1 MPSWKRAEMENK
13 VIENDI
19 TECKRAEKEIKYL
32 KEYNKNI
39 LESSPNPTLVVK
51 GNQIEYVNKSFISTF
66 GKTKNDCISKA
77 LKEVMPVE
85 VIPVFEELL
94 QDCGTIKE
102 LEIKGRSFSVSSF
115 VVKKA
120 EAEEER
126 QVMITISDITER
138 KKMGEEIRRAAA
150 YTHSLI
156 EASLDPLVIVGSDG
170 KITDVNEATEN
181 VTGRTREELVGS
193 DFSEYFTEP
202 AKAKEDYEQV
212 FEKGT
217 VRDYPLEIR
226 HKNGSII
233 SVLYNASVYKDE
245 SGKVIGVFAVVRDV
259 TEQKKAEDELREAD
273 KMLRIVNKELERK
286 VKARTAEI
294 ERLLKQKD
302 DFINQLGHDLKT
314 PLTPLTILLPI
325 VKKRVDDPKLK
336 EILDVTIENTD
347 YMKNL
352 VIKTLQLTRLDTPGT
367 TFEID
372 EATDLSG
379 ELNKVIKSNKLIL
392 EKKDIKLENKIDE
405 KIIVRA
411 DKLRLS
417 ELFDNLITNAV
428 KFTPDAGTITF
439 DAKEDKDFVT
449 VSVKD
454 TGIGMT
460 QEQIDHIFDEF
471 YKADESRHRH
481 DFDSSGLGL
490 SICKRIVEKHGGKI
504 WAKSFGEGKG
514 SIFYFT
520 LKRGRQENHVENNK
534 NYRGG

>member
-1 MPSWKRAEMENK
+1 MPSHGRTEMENK
-13 VIENDI
+13 VIEN
-19 TECKRAEKEIKYL
+19 
-32 KEYNKNI
+32 
-39 LESSPNPTLVVK
+39 
-51 GNQIEYVNKSFISTF
+51 G
-66 GKTKNDCISKA
+66 
-77 LKEVMPVE
+77 
-85 VIPVFEELL
+85 
-94 QDCGTIKE
+94 
-102 LEIKGRSFSVSSF
+102 
-115 VVKKA
+115 
-120 EAEEER
+120 
-126 QVMITISDITER
+126 ITER
-138 KKMGEEIRRAAA
+138 K
-150 YTHSLI
+150 
-156 EASLDPLVIVGSDG
+156 
-170 KITDVNEATEN
+170 N
-181 VTGRTREELVGS
+181 
-193 DFSEYFTEP
+193 
-202 AKAKEDYEQV
+202 
-212 FEKGT
+212 
-217 VRDYPLEIR
+217 
-226 HKNGSII
+226 
-233 SVLYNASVYKDE
+233 
-245 SGKVIGVFAVVRDV
+245 
-259 TEQKKAEDELREAD
+259 AEDELSEAD

-286 VKARTAEI
+286 VKAKTAEI

-302 DFINQLGHDLKT
+302 EFINQLGHDLKT

-336 EILDVTIENTD
+336 EILDVTIKNTD

-352 VIKTLQLTRLDTPGT
+352 VIKTLQLARLDTPGT

-520 LKRGRQENHVENNK
+520 LKRGRQKNHVENNK
-534 NYRGG
+534 NYRGR

>member
-1 MPSWKRAEMENK
+1 MPSQGRTEMENK
-13 VIENDI
+13 VIEN
-19 TECKRAEKEIKYL
+19 
-32 KEYNKNI
+32 
-39 LESSPNPTLVVK
+39 
-51 GNQIEYVNKSFISTF
+51 G
-66 GKTKNDCISKA
+66 
-77 LKEVMPVE
+77 
-85 VIPVFEELL
+85 
-94 QDCGTIKE
+94 
-102 LEIKGRSFSVSSF
+102 
-115 VVKKA
+115 
-120 EAEEER
+120 
-126 QVMITISDITER
+126 ITER
-138 KKMGEEIRRAAA
+138 K
-150 YTHSLI
+150 
-156 EASLDPLVIVGSDG
+156 
-170 KITDVNEATEN
+170 N
-181 VTGRTREELVGS
+181 
-193 DFSEYFTEP
+193 
-202 AKAKEDYEQV
+202 
-212 FEKGT
+212 
-217 VRDYPLEIR
+217 
-226 HKNGSII
+226 
-233 SVLYNASVYKDE
+233 
-245 SGKVIGVFAVVRDV
+245 
-259 TEQKKAEDELREAD
+259 AEDELSEAD

-286 VKARTAEI
+286 VKAKTAEI

-302 DFINQLGHDLKT
+302 EFINQLGHDLKT

-336 EILDVTIENTD
+336 EILDVTIKNTD

-352 VIKTLQLTRLDTPGT
+352 VIKTLQLARLDTSGT

-481 DFDSSGLGL
+481 DFDSSGL
-490 SICKRIVEKHGGKI
+490 
-504 WAKSFGEGKG
+504 
-514 SIFYFT
+514 
-520 LKRGRQENHVENNK
+520 
-534 NYRGG
+534 

>member
-126 QVMITISDITER
+126 QVMITISDITE
-138 KKMGEEIRRAAA
+138 
-150 YTHSLI
+150 
-156 EASLDPLVIVGSDG
+156 
-170 KITDVNEATEN
+170 
-181 VTGRTREELVGS
+181 
-193 DFSEYFTEP
+193 
-202 AKAKEDYEQV
+202 
-212 FEKGT
+212 
-217 VRDYPLEIR
+217 
-226 HKNGSII
+226 
-233 SVLYNASVYKDE
+233 
-245 SGKVIGVFAVVRDV
+245 
-259 TEQKKAEDELREAD
+259 QKKAEDELREAD

-286 VKARTAEI
+286 IKARTAEI

-302 DFINQLGHDLKT
+302 EFINQLGHDLKT

-336 EILDVTIENTD
+336 EILDVTIKNTD

-352 VIKTLQLTRLDTPGT
+352 VIKTLQLARLDTPGT